1 MIDYGKIITS
11 RAAEIKPSGIR
22 KFFDILETMK
32 GVVSLTV
39 GQPDFP
45 TPWHI
50 RDAAIDSIQKGKT
63 YYTSNSGTLELRKE
77 ISSYLSRSFKI
88 D

>member
-1 MIDYGKIITS
+1 MIDYEKVIS
-11 RAAEIKPSGIR
+11 NRAAGLKPSGIR

-50 RDAAIDSIQKGKT
+50 REAAIDSIQKGIT
-63 YYTSNSGTLELRKE
+63 ENRRGIIE
-77 ISSYLSRSFKI
+77 
-88 D
+88 